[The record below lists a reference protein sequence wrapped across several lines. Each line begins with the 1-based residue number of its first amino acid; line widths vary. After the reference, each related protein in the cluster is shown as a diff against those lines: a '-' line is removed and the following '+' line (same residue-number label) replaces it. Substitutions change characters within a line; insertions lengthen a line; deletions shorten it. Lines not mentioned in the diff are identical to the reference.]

1 MPKQYQTEYDSFIA
15 TYKKGLTDPEDTG
28 QLISR
33 LAQYFAQTNSDL
45 GEKWKKMVT
54 VAAEINSQTDENT
67 GKAIAAN
74 KAEVKVNATPE
85 AAALNDAKID
95 RENIE
100 AMINALKS
108 LQKGQLNEFSHMNV

>member
-1 MPKQYQTEYDSFIA
+1 MKQYQAEYDEFIKN
-15 TYKKGLTDPEDTG
+15 YKKGVTDAADTG
-28 QLISR
+28 ELISR
-33 LAQYFAQTNSDL
+33 LAQYFSQVNTDL
-45 GEKWKKMVT
+45 GEKWKKLMI

-85 AAALNDAKID
+85 AAALNDAKTD

-100 AMINALKS
+100 AEINALKS
-108 LQKGQLNEFSHMNV
+108 LQKSQLNEYSHMNV